1 MMKKTVKLYN
11 VMMPIWLMLL
21 FPTYLWLLILPVNF
35 LIDSLVVAIT
45 TRVRRIEPTRRV
57 WQASILQVW
66 IFGFISDFIGAGL
79 TLLME
84 LLFGSYLNLD
94 TMHFP
99 GLTLISIPG
108 VLLAGGLIY
117 VFNRYI
123 SFRRC
128 ELGAGDVKALA
139 LTLAIATAPY
149 TMLIPVLL

>member
-57 WQASILQVW
+57 WQASILLVW

-94 TMHFP
+94 TIHFP

-108 VLLAGGLIY
+108 VLLAGVLIY
-117 VFNRYI
+117 VFNRYV
-123 SFRRC
+123 SFRRSGLKT
-128 ELGAGDVKALA
+128 EDVKALA

>member
-21 FPTYLWLLILPVNF
+21 YPTYLWLLILPVNF

-45 TRVRRIEPTRRV
+45 AKVRRIEATRRV
-57 WQASILQVW
+57 WQASILWVW
-66 IFGFISDFIGAGL
+66 IFGFISDFVGAGL

-84 LLFGSYLNLD
+84 LLFGSCLSLD

-117 VFNRYI
+117 VFNRYV

-128 ELGAGDVKALA
+128 ELGVEDVKALA

-149 TMLIPVLL
+149 TMLIPILL